1 MTSGVHSNVDFNPQV
16 FFSTKLRLCEIGI
29 RNVEDL
35 LAAKGEKVV
44 RVREVGSD
52 TPGTDLELLPK
63 EH

>member
-1 MTSGVHSNVDFNPQV
+1 MLISIPKCSLAQNWDFV
-16 FFSTKLRLCEIGI
+16 KKGI

-44 RVREVGSD
+44 RVTEVGRD